1 MASTRNRNMLGD
13 YKLEQFG
20 NRQINFYILNKDS
33 VESKDTMVPEFGI
46 NYGRVNNK
54 LLSHN
59 ACDIE
64 SSLFGINSC
73 NLENPQP
80 SVTTKNKSLKSVS
93 FFKKHNVLMPN
104 DFANILN
111 DRPMFLN

>member
-1 MASTRNRNMLGD
+1 MTSTRSRNMLGD
-13 YKLEQFG
+13 YKLEQYG
-20 NRQINFYILNKDS
+20 NRQLNLHILDKQS
-33 VESKDTMVPEFGI
+33 VEIKDTMVPEFGI
-46 NYGRVNNK
+46 NYGRVSNQV
-54 LLSHN
+54 LSYN

-80 SVTTKNKSLKSVS
+80 SVTTKNKSFKSLS
-93 FFKKHNVLMPN
+93 FFNKNNVIMPYDFKK
-104 DFANILN
+104 ILN